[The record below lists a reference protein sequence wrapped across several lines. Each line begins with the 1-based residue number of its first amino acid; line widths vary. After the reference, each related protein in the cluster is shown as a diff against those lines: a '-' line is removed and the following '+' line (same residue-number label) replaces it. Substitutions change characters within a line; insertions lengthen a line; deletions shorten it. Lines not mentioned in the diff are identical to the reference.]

1 MTTRTITATITFMTM
16 IMTMNMI
23 TSTSTT
29 TTTTI
34 ITPAALT
41 DTAIIMAT
49 ATDLRRTI
57 GVTA

>member
-1 MTTRTITATITFMTM
+1 
-16 IMTMNMI
+16 MTMNMI

-29 TTTTI
+29 TTTTTTI
-34 ITPAALT
+34 IMPAEPT

>member
-1 MTTRTITATITFMTM
+1 MTTRTITATITF
-16 IMTMNMI
+16 MTMNMI